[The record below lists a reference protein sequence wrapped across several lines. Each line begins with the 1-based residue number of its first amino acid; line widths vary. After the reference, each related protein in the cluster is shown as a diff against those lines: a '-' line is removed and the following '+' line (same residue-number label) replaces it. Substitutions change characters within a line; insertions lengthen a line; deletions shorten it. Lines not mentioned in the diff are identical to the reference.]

1 MNEVQ
6 EFEYYTLLATHKG
19 NMIRSCMF
27 RNFRT
32 EVDSSEMLRFILREV
47 IDDLTWYFEDEY
59 GRLKLNE
66 EDVYFVIRHS
76 TYHYYSGD
84 FNCIEEVNDSFMERH
99 YKELKHD
106 DSLMDIFINHTHL
119 DLPDLL

>member
-1 MNEVQ
+1 MNEVE
-6 EFEYYTLLATHKG
+6 EFKYYTQLATHKG

-27 RNFRT
+27 RRFRT
-32 EVDSSEMLRFILREV
+32 KIDCTKTLKVMLRETIS
-47 IDDLTWYFEDEY
+47 DLTWFFEDEH

-84 FNCIEEVNDSFMERH
+84 FKCIEEVNDSFMERH
-99 YKELKHD
+99 YKQLKHD
-106 DSLMDIFINHTHL
+106 GSLMDIFINHTHL